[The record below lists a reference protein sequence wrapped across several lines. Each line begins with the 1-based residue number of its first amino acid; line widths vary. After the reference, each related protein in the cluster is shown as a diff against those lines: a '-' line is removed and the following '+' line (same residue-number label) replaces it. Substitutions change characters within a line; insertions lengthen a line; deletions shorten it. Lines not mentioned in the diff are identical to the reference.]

1 MHLTDYVAESLDSLR
16 KHPMRGVLTMLG
28 ITVGVFTVILT
39 LAIGAGARLAIQRQ
53 IDSLGSNLIVVNSG
67 PPPSVGRQP
76 VLLYP
81 EDARAILEQCAAV
94 ADVSPQQETRLPLAF
109 GADQLADNFVM
120 GVTPSYGRVRLAQV
134 EQGRFLSAEDDRRVA
149 KVAVLGST
157 VRQYLF
163 GAQDPLGQRILVSGV
178 DFQVIAPDPRGYG
191 RSRWKAAFDSEI
203 GEGEHAEGQVHTQA
217 YASPHQPSLER
228 VDEGV
233 AEHSPA
239 LYGCVYCPRLK

>member
-178 DFQVIAPDPRGYG
+178 DFQVI
-191 RSRWKAAFDSEI
+191 
-203 GEGEHAEGQVHTQA
+203 
-217 YASPHQPSLER
+217 
-228 VDEGV
+228 GV
-233 AEHSPA
+233 LPA
-239 LYGCVYCPRLK
+239 